1 MAAYCLFDIREVHD
15 PVAMDAYR
23 AGVAPTVE
31 QFGGEYLVMGG
42 PVEVL
47 EGDWRPVVPV
57 LLKFPSM
64 DDAHRWY
71 RSEEYKELLEMRLGA
86 TSGTGVFFEGT

>member
-1 MAAYCLFDIREVHD
+1 MTAYCLFDIREVHD
-15 PVAMDAYR
+15 PAAMDAYR
-23 AGVAPTVE
+23 ARVVPTVE
-31 QFGGEYLVMGG
+31 QFGGEYLIMGG

-57 LLKFPSM
+57 LLKFPSL

-71 RSEEYKELLEMRLGA
+71 RSEEYKELLDMRLSA
-86 TSGTGVFFEGT
+86 SSGTGVFFEGT